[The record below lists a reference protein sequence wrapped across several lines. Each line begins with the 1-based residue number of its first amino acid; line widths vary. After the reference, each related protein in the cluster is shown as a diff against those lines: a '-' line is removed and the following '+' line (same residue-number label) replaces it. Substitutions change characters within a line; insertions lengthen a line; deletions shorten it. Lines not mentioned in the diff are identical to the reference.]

1 MGTRHR
7 GRERAVQVL
16 YEWELTG
23 RSIDV
28 VLERFWRAR
37 EEPDEVRE
45 FAESLAR
52 GTADRAE
59 HIDSLIDHQ
68 AVNWRLDRLS
78 NVDRGILRLGVY
90 ELLNDPDTPAAVVI
104 DEAIELGKRF
114 SGPGS
119 GQFVNG
125 ILDGIRK
132 RFESSPKPIEMEVD
146 DTTEGTEEE

>member
-7 GRERAVQVL
+7 GRECAVQVL
-16 YEWELTG
+16 YEWAITG
-23 RSIDV
+23 RAIEV
-28 VLERFWRAR
+28 ILERFWRAR
-37 EEPDEVRE
+37 EEPEELRA
-45 FAESLAR
+45 FAERLAR
-52 GTADRAE
+52 GTAEQAE

-90 ELLNDPDTPAAVVI
+90 ELLNETDTPPAVVI

-114 SGPGS
+114 SGEGS

-125 ILDGIRK
+125 ILDGIR
-132 RFESSPKPIEMEVD
+132 RRLERSVEAGGTQERRD
-146 DTTEGTEEE
+146 GAEG